1 MAFDNTITVIGNLTR
16 EPELKYTASGTA
28 VCSFSVAW
36 NRKDQNQADVASFF
50 DVTCWRELAE
60 YTAESLTKG
69 QRVIIHGRLEQES
82 WEKDGE
88 KRTKIKIVAEDVGA
102 SMRWSAVGNVERP
115 APKPLME
122 KSTTNLKNRFNAERL
137 FNPN

>member
-1 MAFDNTITVIGNLTR
+1 MAFDNTVTVIGNLTR

-36 NRKDQNQADVASFF
+36 NRKDQNQEDVASFF

-60 YTAESLTKG
+60 HSAESLNKG
-69 QRVIIHGRLEQES
+69 QRVIVYGRIEQET

-88 KRTKIKIVAEDVGA
+88 KRNKIKIVAEDVGA
-102 SMRWSAVGNVERP
+102 STRWATVGGVEK
-115 APKPLME
+115 AEPKPLTKKYDRPE
-122 KSTTNLKNRFNAERL
+122 EPF
-137 FNPN
+137 

>member
-102 SMRWSAVGNVERP
+102 SMRWSAIGSVERP

-122 KSTTNLKNRFNAERL
+122 KKYDKPEEPF
-137 FNPN
+137 